1 MNSILEDNKLQL
13 LSLSKKVVADRT
25 IVNKLLHLC
34 CTFDSVDCATSL
46 LNGEFG
52 SVPVIDEPD
61 SDGLW
66 PLHKA
71 ATANAARCVEMLLK
85 KHARTDLKSRDGRKL
100 LALELSLC
108 NTRKELIWN
117 LDDNS
122 TIEDLVVRISGMDL
136 TTLKLL
142 SENTK
147 EIGDVALKIA
157 EAGRVVE
164 LAALLVVAAA
174 KINELILTVHDADL
188 GYKEKTTIYEAVI
201 RGALALGRP
210 TPSLRVAK
218 RVTVLSERER
228 AEKRK
233 LLLCEIEL
241 LQLFGA
247 VDLIRCTD
255 RKLPSLL
262 IRAAQAGDEVI
273 IELLLKT
280 NVDLNGVDADG
291 HSALHWCLKA
301 HKQSCPQQMKI
312 MWLLLKHGA
321 RVNQK
326 NKLGLTAVHIAASNG
341 NSQALQALLLEDPD
355 CINSITEMKETP
367 LFFAVKNDNK
377 DCAELL
383 LHWGASTGVFNL
395 RGTKCLYLHAEEELQ
410 QVKQGR
416 SAIHSPAAEQ
426 QERKIFVGG
435 LPSSVDSDSL
445 GKLFEEQFGSVDDAV
460 MLGVQTADKIQSP
473 GFGLVTFKD
482 KKSMSAAVEAHHVNI
497 MGKQVAIK
505 SAVPKLLP
513 LVEFQKLTQ
522 QYERNQIDEKL
533 PQARTLR
540 EKTVKEIPSEKAK
553 TDVLNW
559 QTSSEN
565 EKVILSCKT
574 TEEIKSEFR
583 TWADTLIHG
592 QPSACSNKSQA
603 HEKSMPKWF
612 RTFRKWLPSFLQQ
625 VSRRGGQYALSSVK
639 ADFKAVFGLELDHAS
654 LGFSKLSHF
663 MKSIPELCR
672 IKYYKPVNHMIL
684 LPSLPMPC
692 QQPDS
697 PSSHATS
704 IGDSGDS
711 NSNGSKCYQEPFLL
725 SIENDD
731 LNDSSTRVSCQI
743 IDENPE
749 DKSPSVNSRFLQ
761 FLKPDQIF
769 HARPWVNSDSDGG
782 KETAVGERGSG
793 KGFQEIKPRPQGR
806 HLVLEA
812 LARKKNCSSVYF
824 LREFDFY
831 EKYKASIAQGRCYG
845 CNERRML
852 WANFPCLHLLWCTDC
867 KLQAMMAARIGE
879 HNCVVCD
886 IKMQKIDL
894 ISWHQYC
901 QPIIDIAYT
910 KEFPPFDPDYMRNKK
925 SLSQKINNLVADCI
939 SIEEKAAVMRRP
951 SQSSCLLLA
960 APRERLLDE
969 YPDSNER
976 NPQGS
981 ESESNNNK
989 TSDVLGKA
997 LSTILATV
1005 IKDFDSKAQDTLNS
1019 QDQLTSAIDRLSRD
1033 GFIKAA
1039 LDRQLLHL
1047 ACCLL
1052 GMFARLELDQLLED
1066 APLPFI
1072 MQHAAKISGVRK
1084 RVSSLNSVLKLI
1096 QRRVDNIDLL
1106 LSVGIL
1112 QNDDGHYGSEL
1123 LHPRVVQTSFV
1134 IGFGKS
1140 LARMTQFS

>member
-25 IVNKLLHLC
+25 IVPKLLHQC

-52 SVPVIDEPD
+52 SVPVINEPD
-61 SDGLW
+61 SAGLW
-66 PLHKA
+66 PLHTA
-71 ATANAARCVEMLLK
+71 ATANGARCVEMLLK
-85 KHARTDLKSRDGRKL
+85 KRARTDLKSRDGRTL

-108 NTRKELIWN
+108 NTRNELIWN

-122 TIEDLVVRISGMDL
+122 TIEDLVVQISEMDL

-147 EIGDVALKIA
+147 EIGDVAFKIA

-174 KINELILTVHDADL
+174 KINELILSVYDADL
-188 GYKEKTTIYEAVI
+188 GYKKKTTIYEAVI

-210 TPSLRVAK
+210 PPSLRAAK

-233 LLLCEIEL
+233 LLLCEIDL

-247 VDLIRCTD
+247 VDLIRCTE
-255 RKLPSLL
+255 RKSPSPLV
-262 IRAAQAGDEVI
+262 RAAQAGDEAI

-280 NVDLNGVDADG
+280 NIDLNDVDADG

-301 HKQSCPQQMKI
+301 YKQSCPQQIKI

-326 NKLGLTAVHIAASNG
+326 NKLGLTAVHIAASSG

-355 CINSITEMKETP
+355 CIKSITEMKDTP
-367 LFFAVKNDNK
+367 LFLAVKNDYK

-395 RGTKCLYLHAEEELQ
+395 RKQRPVDLAKSQDMRFMLNNTDVNLTVNRSIQQRYTAWLQEDNVSQGTCKEFLTLTDEGTPTNSRTCSSTNTEICKYFHPPRGCNGGTMCFYVHAEEELQ

-416 SAIHSPAAEQ
+416 YAIHSPVAEQ
-426 QERKIFVGG
+426 LERKIFVGG
-435 LPSSVDSDSL
+435 LPPSVDSDSL

-460 MLGVQTADKIQSP
+460 ILGVQTADKIQSR
-473 GFGLVTFKD
+473 GFGFVIFKD
-482 KKSMSAAVEAHHVNI
+482 KKSVSEAVEAHHVII
-497 MGKQVAIK
+497 MGKQVAVK

-513 LVEFQKLTQ
+513 LAESQKLTQ
-522 QYERNQIDEKL
+522 QCERNQIDEKL
-533 PQARTLR
+533 PQTQTLR
-540 EKTVKEIPSEKAK
+540 EKTVKEIQSEKAK

-559 QTSSEN
+559 QTSSEKT
-565 EKVILSCKT
+565 EKVILISCKT

-583 TWADTLIHG
+583 NWADTLIHG

-625 VSRRGGQYALSSVK
+625 VTRRGGQYALSSVK

-654 LGFSKLSHF
+654 LGFSKLSDF

-672 IKYYKPVNHMIL
+672 IKYYPTVNHMIL

-692 QQPDS
+692 QQPLQDVTMDN
-697 PSSHATS
+697 PSSYATS
-704 IGDSGDS
+704 IGDSGDG
-711 NSNGSKCYQEPFLL
+711 NFNGSKCYQEPFLL

-731 LNDSSTRVSCQI
+731 LNDSSTRESCQI
-743 IDENPE
+743 IDDNSEGN
-749 DKSPSVNSRFLQ
+749 SPCVNSRFLQ
-761 FLKPDQIF
+761 FLKRDPIL

-806 HLVLEA
+806 HLVLQA

-824 LREFDFY
+824 LGEFDFH
-831 EKYKASIAQGRCYG
+831 EKYKASIVQGRCYG
-845 CNERRML
+845 CTERRML

-867 KLQAMMAARIGE
+867 KPQAMMAARNVE
-879 HNCVVCD
+879 HTCVVSD
-886 IKMQKIDL
+886 IKLQKIDL
-894 ISWHQYC
+894 ISWHKYC
-901 QPIIDIAYT
+901 QPIHDTAYQQNA
-910 KEFPPFDPDYMRNKK
+910 KPHRIYVVE
-925 SLSQKINNLVADCI
+925 VVVI
-939 SIEEKAAVMRRP
+939 SAVMYGFVKH
-951 SQSSCLLLA
+951 SSCGALC
-960 APRERLLDE
+960 LLD
-969 YPDSNER
+969 
-976 NPQGS
+976 
-981 ESESNNNK
+981 
-989 TSDVLGKA
+989 
-997 LSTILATV
+997 
-1005 IKDFDSKAQDTLNS
+1005 SK
-1019 QDQLTSAIDRLSRD
+1019 IVKFGRRLMTSRD
-1033 GFIKAA
+1033 RRI
-1039 LDRQLLHL
+1039 
-1047 ACCLL
+1047 
-1052 GMFARLELDQLLED
+1052 LLE
-1066 APLPFI
+1066 
-1072 MQHAAKISGVRK
+1072 
-1084 RVSSLNSVLKLI
+1084 
-1096 QRRVDNIDLL
+1096 
-1106 LSVGIL
+1106 
-1112 QNDDGHYGSEL
+1112 
-1123 LHPRVVQTSFV
+1123 
-1134 IGFGKS
+1134 
-1140 LARMTQFS
+1140 